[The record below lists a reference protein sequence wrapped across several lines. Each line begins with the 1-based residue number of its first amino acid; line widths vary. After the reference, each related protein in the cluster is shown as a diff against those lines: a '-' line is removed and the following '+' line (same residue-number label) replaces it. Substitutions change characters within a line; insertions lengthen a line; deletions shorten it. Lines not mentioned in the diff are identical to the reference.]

1 MKTFTTILGLLCVS
15 ATLALAGANKAGW
28 DDDYAKGLAEAAKE
42 NKLVL
47 LDFTGS
53 DWCGWCIKLDE
64 EVFSKTEFKRFA
76 KDKLVLVELDYPKGK
91 NQTKK
96 IKEQNAELKTKFK
109 VSGYPTIVLVDAEGK
124 EQARWVGYKAT
135 LMDELKAKV
144 PAGAATPAEKK

>member
-76 KDKLVLVELDYPKGK
+76 KEKLVLVELDYPKGK

>member
-76 KDKLVLVELDYPKGK
+76 KEKLVLVELDYPKGK

-144 PAGAATPAEKK
+144 PAGTATTAEKK